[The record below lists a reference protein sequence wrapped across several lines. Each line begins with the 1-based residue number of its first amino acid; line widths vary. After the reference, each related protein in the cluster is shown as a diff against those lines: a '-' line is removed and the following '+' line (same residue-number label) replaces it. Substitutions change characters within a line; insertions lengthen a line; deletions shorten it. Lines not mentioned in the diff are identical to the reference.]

1 MIVHLVWLLILL
13 AAFTPLLALGIALLF
28 RLFTHYFDAY

>member
-1 MIVHLVWLLILL
+1 MTAIWTLIVL
-13 AAFTPLLALGIALLF
+13 AALAPLLALGVALLF